1 MYSGYF
7 RQRLM
12 EALLSAEQADSEQE
26 RLVHLRTSCLYR
38 ELLEASAR
46 RSAQGGL

>member
-12 EALLSAEQADSEQE
+12 EALLSAEQARSEQE
-26 RLVHLRTSCLYR
+26 RLIHLRTSRYYR
-38 ELLEASAR
+38 DLFEASAR
-46 RSAQGGL
+46 RG